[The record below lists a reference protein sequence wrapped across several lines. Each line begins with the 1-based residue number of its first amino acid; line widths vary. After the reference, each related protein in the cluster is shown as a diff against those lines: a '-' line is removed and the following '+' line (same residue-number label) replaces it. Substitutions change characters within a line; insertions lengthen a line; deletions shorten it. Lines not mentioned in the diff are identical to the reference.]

1 MLGIGQFGRVM
12 GGTELRACFSLIQ
25 SFEEKALATG
35 FLG

>member
-12 GGTELRACFSLIQ
+12 GGAELKVCFSLLQ